1 MNRLPAS
8 RMAVVVVTVV
18 IASSRADSQT
28 RLVKP
33 AVTRSFG
40 AKTANAP
47 FLRPAGVY
55 GAYKVIFPGT
65 GLPPVRMDQP
75 DGFLAQDRAEIA
87 PGIEVRVLDTN
98 RGDGPAPPPLLL
110 AGRKQTV
117 DFERFLTDPQLWSP
131 EVRNDIRYQLGRGY
145 FSKTAYR
152 YFGLAKSHGKT
163 YLGVYWYSPAASDKH
178 DTHAL
183 VFRLDWDGK
192 AIEPVQIRQLPNLP
206 YGPSIPLLL
215 DTLPSSDLVLSTE
228 GKLWQMNENG
238 EWRLLPV
245 KWLKKHPQL
254 AAYSLTWRRGRWLLT
269 GRQREAGK
277 VIAFEVAARDAAT
290 GRKVR
295 EFAWSV
301 YP

>member
-1 MNRLPAS
+1 MNRLPTS
-8 RMAVVVVTVV
+8 RMVVFAAAVVIVN
-18 IASSRADSQT
+18 SRADSHT

-33 AVTRSFG
+33 PVTRSFG
-40 AKTANAP
+40 AKVPNPP

-65 GLPPVRMDQP
+65 DLPPVRMDQP
-75 DGFLAQDRAEIA
+75 DGFLVQDRAEIA
-87 PGIEVRVLDTN
+87 PGIEVRVVDS
-98 RGDGPAPPPLLL
+98 RKWHGPIPPPILL
-110 AGRKQTV
+110 AGRKQPV
-117 DFERFLTDPQLWSP
+117 DFGRFLTDPQLWSP
-131 EVRNDIRYQLGRGY
+131 EVRNDIKYQLGRGY
-145 FSKTAYR
+145 YSKAAYR
-152 YFGLAKSHGKT
+152 YFGLAKSHGKV
-163 YLGVYWYSPAASDKH
+163 YLGVSWYSPTASAKP
-178 DTHAL
+178 DTLAL
-183 VFRLDWDGK
+183 VLRLDWDGK
-192 AIEPVQIRQLPNLP
+192 RIEPVQIRQLPDIPDGL
-206 YGPSIPLLL
+206 STPLLL
-215 DTLPSSDLVLSTE
+215 DTLPSGDLVLSTG

-290 GRKVR
+290 GHKVR